1 MDSHVELII
10 ERTQKYLENIPTMII
25 GSGFSVPFGLPTMSK
40 LANQLKGELSSKY
53 EGDDGWVNFINL
65 LDKGYDLES
74 ALLEVSLK
82 EDITKEIIKVTW
94 SMVNSLDREAFLKF
108 VQDAQNNGLRNIF
121 NTLLQSHPRRVDV
134 ITTNYDRLIEYSA
147 DKVNANIQMGF
158 KGEYIKRLDKIDTQT
173 KPNQKSIVL
182 CKVHGSLDWF
192 KKENGH
198 QIMSL
203 PNSDNILSDFQPV
216 IVTPGI
222 HKYQETHNEPF
233 RTMINA
239 ADTLISEATSFL
251 CIGYGFNDDHLHP
264 KLINQID
271 SLEKEIVIV
280 TKELT
285 EGGRELIK
293 SAKKFIVFEEASQ
306 GGTKITSHDGVINAK
321 ENFWKIDEFAK
332 MWL

>member
-1 MDSHVELII
+1 VEPHVESII

-25 GSGFSVPFGLPTMSK
+25 GSGFSVPFGLPTMDN
-40 LANQLKGELSSKY
+40 LASQLKNELSSKY
-53 EGDDGWVNFINL
+53 EGDEGWNDFTDL
-65 LDKGYDLES
+65 LDKDYDLES
-74 ALLEVSLK
+74 ALLDVSLN
-82 EDITKEIIKVTW
+82 EDITKEIIEVTW
-94 SMVNSLDREAFLKF
+94 SMVNLLDRKAFLEF
-108 VQDAQNNGLRNIF
+108 IREAQNKGLSNIF
-121 NTLLQSHPRRVDV
+121 NTLLQSHPRKVDV

-147 DKVNANIQMGF
+147 DKVNAEIQMGF
-158 KGEYIKRLDKIDTQT
+158 KGEYMKRLDKIDTQP

-192 KKENGH
+192 KKEKGN
-198 QIMSL
+198 QIISL
-203 PNSDNILSDFQPV
+203 PNSENILNDFQPV

-264 KLINQID
+264 KLINQIE

-280 TKELT
+280 TKTLT
-285 EGGRELIK
+285 EGGKKIIK
-293 SAKKFIVFEEASQ
+293 NAKKFVVFEEDSQ
-306 GGTKITSHDGVINAK
+306 GGTKITSHDGIINSK
-321 ENFWKIDEFAK
+321 EEFWKIDEFAN